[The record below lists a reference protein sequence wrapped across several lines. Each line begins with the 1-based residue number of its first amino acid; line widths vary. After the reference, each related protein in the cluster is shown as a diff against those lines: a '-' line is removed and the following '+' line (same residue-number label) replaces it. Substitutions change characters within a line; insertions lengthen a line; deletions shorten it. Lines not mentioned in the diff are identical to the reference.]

1 MSSLDAA
8 KLWSYSIIEMGWSQA
23 QENKNIWNKFWR
35 GAIVRWGEGDPES
48 TFPCG
53 QKNWTPPP
61 ASTNQLH
68 LCSVEARCFSVQL
81 LPFIGR
87 EKANTKSKC
96 QLEHFP
102 RSATDGRQGQL
113 GGLVP
118 PALSESGQAGTVST
132 STSKKPLNLAPSS
145 KARSP

>member
-1 MSSLDAA
+1 MEQILERGYCEVGGRGTLKVHFHAA
-8 KLWSYSIIEMGWSQA
+8 KRIG
-23 QENKNIWNKFWR
+23 
-35 GAIVRWGEGDPES
+35 
-48 TFPCG
+48 
-53 QKNWTPPP
+53 TPPP

-113 GGLVP
+113 GGLAP